1 MKNERFNEILTQAY
15 KRMHR
20 YTCAEASLQALQT
33 FWDLPL
39 EGYSWATAGYLGA
52 ITSGKTT
59 CGLLIGSSVAIGL
72 RCGQGKEGI
81 PEEHEN
87 EREKAIMAVNEV
99 YHDFLKK
106 FENTDCKSL
115 VHYDLSKGEEV
126 ANYIANKG
134 WKGTCD
140 GFLQFIIEK
149 CLQLEEDGKI

>member
-1 MKNERFNEILTQAY
+1 MKNERFDEILTQAY

-20 YTCAEASLQALQT
+20 YSCAEASLQALQT
-33 FWDLPL
+33 FWNLPL
-39 EGYSWATAGYLGA
+39 ENYSWATAGYLGA

-81 PEEHEN
+81 PEKHED
-87 EREKAIMAVNEV
+87 EREKAILAVNEL
-99 YHDFLKK
+99 YRDFLEQ
-106 FENTDCKSL
+106 FENTDCYSL
-115 VHYDLSKGEEV
+115 CHYDLSKGEEV
-126 ANYIANKG
+126 VNYIAKKG

-140 GFLQFIIEK
+140 DFLKFIIEK